1 MSSPARMR
9 WSMAC
14 WSIVSWYGL
23 CTRLPSTAAIVSDQ
37 AETLRC
43 FLYVGELPPS
53 AVCVCVPDA
62 AFTGFLAVLGVCGPV
77 RHEAGRRPELRT
89 LSPTALASTK
99 TPILAQGPHNKLW
112 ICGLSPAYAVGPWV
126 V

>member
-1 MSSPARMR
+1 
-9 WSMAC
+9 MAC

-77 RHEAGRRPELRT
+77 RHEAGRRPELKT
-89 LSPTALASTK
+89 LSPTALVSTK
-99 TPILAQGPHNKLW
+99 KLIILSQGPYDRLW
-112 ICGLSPAYAVGPWV
+112 IDGLSPAYTVGQAL
-126 V
+126 